1 MSNKVEEIMK
11 NYRKG
16 IKDIDKKYEV
26 KEVKEPKKIDTSEID
41 SKVKYEQD
49 FIARLK
55 SESEENNKDLIEKAQ
70 ERLKIAEEEKS
81 RIEQENQKAEE
92 KYQRVLVKREQKL
105 AEVAKMKHSMV
116 RHVIREADGEH
127 EEVFRE
133 VTMAEKDEMDK
144 NALKNDTIRKLT
156 SENANISAQL
166 ESKEKELE
174 TKRNELQKQN
184 EEQLKKKE
192 EELKNKRKD
201 LFNFKY
207 KFDENHKIT
216 NKAEHQSL
224 SKECKNLEKEIAKL
238 KIADFSKELNP
249 IEKEIKELTAMKE
262 KCNEYLA
269 ELKET
274 NKEFESF
281 SKTWNEAKKDEDK
294 NVEKTQTIEND
305 SASENPLTAKGMM
318 EDILRIQQT
327 TNKKDFDSLLEDL
340 DKKYENASDIWNN
353 RIQKALEKQR
363 NKIEDNIKQTAQ
375 KPKEQE
381 HSKTEEEKANEQAT
395 QKHDDL
401 EDIMSIFN
409 TRPTQSRADDVT
421 IDIPLDND
429 NNDNLDLHTESKD
442 DDFEEIMS
450 IFDVGKDNNKHN
462 NDDINIPQAS
472 EQNLSDNFTS
482 QYQIIDNDDYI
493 TGDGF
498 ENLHTRSGRLEPQLD
513 DVEVGREEEREND
526 LDIDCINEIILY
538 TNSRTMDISY
548 NYDEQYA
555 YRDLDYTKEFVNNGE
570 IYRILQDYEKQSG
583 TSVYDIHK
591 SLDPN
596 VLKLLNQVN
605 NKDQLYKY
613 IEAVVN
619 KSPMPFGLTY
629 NLKSYNTEQKLS
641 RQEYR
646 RAKKF
651 AKAVEGIEGVDIYG
665 LHPIR
670 EWFVDKMTM
679 VKEKLLNNKFV
690 QKLIGSN
697 EKPKLPI
704 GVYPNTDDKNK
715 KSNKKA
721 KFEVIDPVIPSSDD
735 FIFELQHDKE
745 GEEIHINHEKAKG
758 NLDEFVIAPEND
770 KSYENDEDQYED
782 YKF

>member
-1 MSNKVEEIMK
+1 
-11 NYRKG
+11 
-16 IKDIDKKYEV
+16 
-26 KEVKEPKKIDTSEID
+26 
-41 SKVKYEQD
+41 
-49 FIARLK
+49 
-55 SESEENNKDLIEKAQ
+55 
-70 ERLKIAEEEKS
+70 
-81 RIEQENQKAEE
+81 
-92 KYQRVLVKREQKL
+92 
-105 AEVAKMKHSMV
+105 
-116 RHVIREADGEH
+116 
-127 EEVFRE
+127 
-133 VTMAEKDEMDK
+133 
-144 NALKNDTIRKLT
+144 
-156 SENANISAQL
+156 
-166 ESKEKELE
+166 
-174 TKRNELQKQN
+174 
-184 EEQLKKKE
+184 
-192 EELKNKRKD
+192 
-201 LFNFKY
+201 
-207 KFDENHKIT
+207 
-216 NKAEHQSL
+216 
-224 SKECKNLEKEIAKL
+224 
-238 KIADFSKELNP
+238 
-249 IEKEIKELTAMKE
+249 
-262 KCNEYLA
+262 
-269 ELKET
+269 
-274 NKEFESF
+274 
-281 SKTWNEAKKDEDK
+281 
-294 NVEKTQTIEND
+294 
-305 SASENPLTAKGMM
+305 M

-450 IFDVGKDNNKHN
+450 IFDVGKDNNKQN

-472 EQNLSDNFTS
+472 EQNPSDNFTS

-651 AKAVEGIEGVDIYG
+651 AKAVEGIEGVDVYG

-670 EWFVDKMTM
+670 EWFKNKITI
-679 VKEKLLNNKFV
+679 VKEKLLDNKLV
-690 QKLIGSN
+690 QKLIGSK
-697 EKPKLPI
+697 EQPQLPEWDYVDI
-704 GVYPNTDDKNK
+704 DDKLDNND

-721 KFEVIDPVIPSSDD
+721 KFEVTDPVIPSDDD
-735 FIFELQHDKE
+735 FIFNLQHDKE

>member
-92 KYQRVLVKREQKL
+92 KYQRALVKREEKL

-262 KCNEYLA
+262 KCNEYLS

-281 SKTWNEAKKDEDK
+281 SKAWNEAKRDE
-294 NVEKTQTIEND
+294 
-305 SASENPLTAKGMM
+305 SANEQPRTTSKKASNTNSLTARDIM

-327 TNKKDFDSLLEDL
+327 MDPNEFDKFAKSL
-340 DKKYENASDIWNN
+340 DKKYENVSDTWKN
-353 RIQKALEKQR
+353 RILNALEHQKK
-363 NKIEDNIKQTAQ
+363 KIEENLNR
-375 KPKEQE
+375 KPEQE
-381 HSKTEEEKANEQAT
+381 NEEKTEAQRLANALSSLNKKRKEEISEQPR
-395 QKHDDL
+395 KKDEVEHDDFF
-401 EDIMSIFN
+401 DIMSIFN
-409 TRPTQSRADDVT
+409 DKKEGATRDDNLT

-429 NNDNLDLHTESKD
+429 DTRTGHRKSGILH
-442 DDFEEIMS
+442 
-450 IFDVGKDNNKHN
+450 
-462 NDDINIPQAS
+462 Q
-472 EQNLSDNFTS
+472 
-482 QYQIIDNDDYI
+482 QI
-493 TGDGF
+493 
-498 ENLHTRSGRLEPQLD
+498 E
-513 DVEVGREEEREND
+513 DVEVDDEKNGNNSSEALTISRIEIEESTGNVKAYDQNGTVIYNKQFEYNMDTGKFYYADGYDFDADDSKIEELDEKTKKIYDSLVREYRDEN
-526 LDIDCINEIILY
+526 IAQEILFENVDKRILY
-538 TNSRTMDISY
+538 LLVDIGDINLIDDYVWSIAEK
-548 NYDEQYA
+548 DE
-555 YRDLDYTKEFVNNGE
+555 T
-570 IYRILQDYEKQSG
+570 I
-583 TSVYDIHK
+583 
-591 SLDPN
+591 
-596 VLKLLNQVN
+596 
-605 NKDQLYKY
+605 
-613 IEAVVN
+613 
-619 KSPMPFGLTY
+619 PFQATY
-629 NLKSYNTEQKLS
+629 NLK
-641 RQEYR
+641 
-646 RAKKF
+646 
-651 AKAVEGIEGVDIYG
+651 DIYDTDLSLIEIKEIQRFSKIAQKQNKEMVDVEKDSLPKRIFG
-665 LHPIR
+665 RMKKGIQEIR
-670 EWFVDKMTM
+670 DRKLLTSGENSEKRPSLRKRISKKIEEIANKREDRRTSKT
-679 VKEKLLNNKFV
+679 KGREDAEKKHDTYEKLDFSGREAL
-690 QKLIGSN
+690 
-697 EKPKLPI
+697 
-704 GVYPNTDDKNK
+704 D
-715 KSNKKA
+715 
-721 KFEVIDPVIPSSDD
+721 IDDD
-735 FIFELQHDKE
+735 FIIGLRDKD
-745 GEEIHINHEKAKG
+745 GNPLHIDHEKAAH
-758 NLDEFVIAPEND
+758 NSENADDFVVAPKNE
-770 KSYENDEDQYED
+770 KSYEDSENDFDD

>member
-92 KYQRVLVKREQKL
+92 KYQRVLVKREEKL

-262 KCNEYLA
+262 KCNEYLS

-281 SKTWNEAKKDEDK
+281 SKAWNEAKRDE
-294 NVEKTQTIEND
+294 
-305 SASENPLTAKGMM
+305 SANEQPRTTSKKASNTNSLTARDIM

-327 TNKKDFDSLLEDL
+327 MDPNEFDKFAKSL
-340 DKKYENASDIWNN
+340 DKKYENVSDTWKN
-353 RIQKALEKQR
+353 RILNALEHQKK
-363 NKIEDNIKQTAQ
+363 KIEENLNR
-375 KPKEQE
+375 KPEQE
-381 HSKTEEEKANEQAT
+381 NEEKTEAQRLANALSSLNKKRKEEISEQPR
-395 QKHDDL
+395 K
-401 EDIMSIFN
+401 
-409 TRPTQSRADDVT
+409 
-421 IDIPLDND
+421 
-429 NNDNLDLHTESKD
+429 KD
-442 DDFEEIMS
+442 EVEHDDFEEIMS